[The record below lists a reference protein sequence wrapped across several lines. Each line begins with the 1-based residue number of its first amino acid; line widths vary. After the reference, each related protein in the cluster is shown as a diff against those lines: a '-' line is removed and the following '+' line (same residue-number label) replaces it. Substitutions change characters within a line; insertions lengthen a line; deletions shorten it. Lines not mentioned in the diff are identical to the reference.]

1 MKLKYDQLLSSFAF
15 NFKLRPCSMAAAM
28 AATKGWRSLVV
39 PAMLVGVLGYATA
52 TFFAVAFGVAL
63 LAQMPLT

>member
-1 MKLKYDQLLSSFAF
+1 
-15 NFKLRPCSMAAAM
+15 MAAAM

-63 LAQMPLT
+63 LAKMPLT